1 MMAEDTFAEGQPQK
15 NIQNKLDE
23 LEGGGREMTARLS
36 LVVGLIAAAWSFFQ
50 LWIASPLP
58 FLFRWGIIDGVSARG
73 VHLAFALLLCFL
85 VYPFTKRRTRVTRG
99 RPGLSSVDLILALL
113 ACACAMYVSVFRAE
127 LDDRPGRLLEFAWS
141 VFGYDFTFPFEA
153 VLAWTGIVLLLEA
166 TRRGIGLPLVVVAIL
181 FLLYSMWGR
190 SMPDLLSHKGIAFSR
205 LGQYQW
211 LDLEAIFG
219 IPISV
224 TTAFVFLFV
233 LFGAILDKAGAG
245 TYFLKMSFALV
256 GRFRGGPAKA
266 AILASGMTGLISGS
280 SIANTV
286 TTGTFTIPIMR
297 RIGMPAEKAGAIEVA
312 ASVNGQIMPP
322 IMGAA
327 AFIIAEIVGITYFE
341 VVVAAF
347 IPATISYIALLYISH
362 LEALKLGLKR
372 MPKEMIPPLGKTF
385 LSGAHFLIPVAMLV
399 YFLMIERWT
408 PESSVFYAILF
419 MMATILLQKV
429 VLSVRSRGQLPMASA
444 LRAGLRDIYDGL
456 VAGGRNMIGVGVA
469 TGTAG
474 IIVGAV
480 AATGL
485 NSALAGIVEAV
496 SGGNVYIL
504 LALTAG
510 LCIVLGMGLPT
521 TANYLVV
528 ASLLAGVIVEVGSA
542 AGLVLPLLAVHL
554 FVFYFGLMAD
564 VTPPVALAAF
574 AASAISGGDPM
585 KTGFQAFKYHIR
597 TAVLPFVFIFN
608 TGLLLIGVDSFW
620 QGLMV
625 FVISLLAILAFSS
638 LTLNWMFVKNRLWEN
653 VVLAVVTLA
662 LFRPGVILDL
672 VYPEFEPVVLQ
683 DFVEGRFMQE
693 PGRTVRFHMTVHTDY
708 GERFRLYRLETPQ
721 TSADTPMATYGVRLI
736 PAKDPQYA
744 GNFELVDV
752 AVMGVLEKAGLDWR
766 GDPTYVTEIDVEQ
779 LNRPAKEWI
788 YPLALILLGGVVFSQ
803 LRRGRRKG
811 ATEPSTAGQVGCW
824 MRFLKPKK
832 SRKGESLQSGN
843 GQAETPKPGVG

>member
-1 MMAEDTFAEGQPQK
+1 MSVSTLEQEQQAADLRK
-15 NIQNKLDE
+15 KLDE
-23 LEGGGREMTARLS
+23 MEGRRREMAPRVAAAVAL
-36 LVVGLIAAAWSFFQ
+36 LAAAWSLFQ
-50 LWIASPLP
+50 LWIASPFP
-58 FLFRWGIIDGVSARG
+58 FMLRWGIVDGVAARG

-85 VYPFTKRRTRVTRG
+85 IYPFSKRQTFARSG
-99 RPGLSSVDLILALL
+99 KSGLPNTDLIIALL
-113 ACACAMYVSVFRAE
+113 AFSCAMYVSVFRME
-127 LDDRPGRLLEFAWS
+127 LDSRPGRMLEFAWS
-141 VFGYDFTFPFEA
+141 FLGQDFTFPFE
-153 VLAWTGIVLLLEA
+153 VILAWTGIALLLEA
-166 TRRGIGLPLVVVAIL
+166 TRRSIGLPLVIVAIL
-181 FLLYSMWGR
+181 FLLYSMWGQ
-190 SMPDLLSHKGIAFSR
+190 SMPDLLSHKGVGFSR

-245 TYFLKMSFALV
+245 AYFLEMSFALV
-256 GRFRGGPAKA
+256 GRYRGGPAKA

-286 TTGTFTIPIMR
+286 TTGTFTIPVMR

-327 AFIIAEIVGITYFE
+327 AFIIAELVGITYFD
-341 VVVAAF
+341 VIVAAF
-347 IPATISYIALLYISH
+347 IPAFISYIALLYISH
-362 LEALKLGLKR
+362 LEALKLGLTR
-372 MPKEMIPPLGKTF
+372 MPKEMIPPLWRTF
-385 LSGAHFLIPVAMLV
+385 VGGVHFLVPVAMLV

-419 MMATILLQKV
+419 MMITILIQKV
-429 VLSVRSRGQLPMASA
+429 VVSIRSDGSVPLAFA
-444 LRAGLRDIYDGL
+444 LRDGLKDIYEGL
-456 VAGGRNMIGVGVA
+456 VAGGRNMVSVAVA

-485 NSALAGIVEAV
+485 NGALAGIVEAV

-504 LALTAG
+504 LLLTAG

-528 ASLLAGVIVEVGSA
+528 ASLLAGVIVEVGTAS
-542 AGLVLPLLAVHL
+542 GLVLPLLAVHL

-608 TGLLLIGVDSFW
+608 TGLLLIGVESFW

-625 FVISLLAILAFSS
+625 FVVSLLAILAFSS
-638 LTLNWMFVKNRLWEN
+638 VTQNWMFVKNRLWES
-653 VVLAVVTLA
+653 VVLAVVAIA
-662 LFRPGVILDL
+662 LFRPGFLLDL
-672 VYPEFEPVVLQ
+672 VYPEFKTVALQ
-683 DFVEGRFMQE
+683 DFVDGSFKPG
-693 PGRTVRFHMTVHTDY
+693 PGRTVRLHMTVHTDY

-721 TSADTPMATYGVRLI
+721 SATTNPMSTFGVELI
-736 PAKDPQYA
+736 PAEDPSYA
-744 GNFELVDV
+744 GSFELVDV
-752 AVMGVLEKAGLDWR
+752 AFMGALEKAGFEWK
-766 GDPTYVTEIDVEQ
+766 GDPTYVTAVDIEQ
-779 LNRPAKEWI
+779 PDRPAKEWL
-788 YPLALILLGGVVFSQ
+788 YPFALILLGTVVISQ
-803 LRRGRRKG
+803 LRRIRKKN
-811 ATEPSTAGQVGCW
+811 AMKSNSTEQRAVMPSVVGD
-824 MRFLKPKK
+824 
-832 SRKGESLQSGN
+832 
-843 GQAETPKPGVG
+843 